1 MHASLSHRQAGA
13 GSQRVSGRM
22 TKGKGKL
29 AVLHEVLL
37 SAAGLVCCKA
47 GTEPEHCLCSWL
59 SNDHACCKSSKLDA
73 SVTAI

>member
-1 MHASLSHRQAGA
+1 VHASLSHRQAGA

-37 SAAGLVCCKA
+37 SAAGLACFKA
-47 GTEPEHCLCSWL
+47 GTKPEHCLCSSVMTL
-59 SNDHACCKSSKLDA
+59 AFCTSSKLNA
-73 SVTAI
+73 SATAS